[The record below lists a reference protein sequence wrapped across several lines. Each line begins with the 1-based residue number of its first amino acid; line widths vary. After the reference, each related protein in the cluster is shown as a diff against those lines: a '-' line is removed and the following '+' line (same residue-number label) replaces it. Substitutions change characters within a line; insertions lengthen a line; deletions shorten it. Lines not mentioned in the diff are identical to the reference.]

1 MAGDNLPDVFSGEM
15 FMNIKA
21 KLSTFDATMIV
32 VSLVIGIGIFRTPA
46 MVAAATGTPLVFFAA
61 WIVGGIISFFGAL
74 TFAEI
79 GSRFPKPG
87 AFYKVVAESFH
98 PSVAFMLNWTN
109 VTIVNGAGGAAVAM
123 IGAEYIVP
131 ILFPEMRQDQR
142 VTQYTA
148 AGLVSVL
155 IVVNYLGIKSGAWT
169 QNVLTVIKIGM
180 ILMLGFVAFYFSGSA
195 PAAAALAPG
204 SDPLWIA
211 FGVGLISV
219 FYTYGGYQCTLN
231 FGGDIRNP
239 ERNMPRA
246 IFFGISIIIGLYLLI
261 NLAYYSVLGIPGIA
275 GAKLVAAEVAKIC
288 FGRSA
293 YLIVSIAIFLSALGF
308 VNVTLMQIPR
318 SYYAMAQDGALP
330 KIFMRVNE
338 KTQAQ
343 EFTLLFF
350 GGTVLLCVFFLGTFE
365 RIVNYVMVFDTLNN
379 ATVAATI
386 FVLRRRGVVS
396 ENGKAYQVPFYPWL
410 PGFFV
415 LFLLFITVNVVAA
428 QPASLLVGGAILLA
442 GYPVLLI
449 LRRVSRSDTAAGV
462 SEP

>member
-1 MAGDNLPDVFSGEM
+1 
-15 FMNIKA
+15 MNIKA

-46 MVAAATGTPLVFFAA
+46 MVAAATGTPFIFFAA
-61 WIVGGIISFFGAL
+61 WIVGGIISLFGAL

-131 ILFPEMRQDQR
+131 VLFPEAQGNQR
-142 VTQYTA
+142 VVQYTA
-148 AGLVSVL
+148 AVLVSFL
-155 IVVNYLGIKSGAWT
+155 IIVNYLGIRSGAWT

-180 ILMLGFVAFYFSGSA
+180 ILMLGFVAFYFSGVATASA
-195 PAAAALAPG
+195 TAVPV

-231 FGGDIRNP
+231 FGGDIKDP

-246 IFFGISIIIGLYLLI
+246 IFFGIAIIISLYLLI
-261 NLAYYSVLGIPGIA
+261 NVAYYSVLGMQGIA
-275 GAKLVAAEVAKIC
+275 DAKLVAAEVARIC
-288 FGRSA
+288 FGQSA
-293 YLIVSIAIFLSALGF
+293 YLIVSFAIFFSALGF

-330 KIFMRVNE
+330 AIFMHVNE
-338 KTQAQ
+338 KSQAQ
-343 EFTLLFF
+343 EFTVLFF
-350 GGTVLLCVFFLGTFE
+350 GGTILLCIFFLGTFE
-365 RIVNYVMVFDTLNN
+365 RIVNYVMVFDTVNN

-386 FVLRRRGVVS
+386 FVLRRRGIVS
-396 ENGKAYQVPFYPWL
+396 QTGKAYKVPLYPYL
-410 PGFFV
+410 PALFI
-415 LFLLFITVNVVAA
+415 LFLLFITANVIVS
-428 QPASLLVGGAILLA
+428 QPTSLLVGGAILLA
-442 GYPVLLI
+442 GFPIFLLM
-449 LRRVSRSDTAAGV
+449 RKVSGMSKKTGDYG
-462 SEP
+462 S